1 MCGITGWLDF
11 RDPQGDPGTLRAM
24 TDSLRHRGPDGEG
37 YYENGPVHLGHRR
50 LSIIDLKGS
59 PQPMTNEDST
69 IWLTYN
75 GEIFNFQELREDLLK
90 AGHRFRTAGDTET
103 IVHAYEQYGEDF
115 LNRLQGQFA
124 LALWDQK
131 KELLMLAR
139 DRMGQLPLYYF
150 QPDASRIYFGSELK
164 ALLKNP
170 AVPQRVDAEALDAYF
185 AYKYI
190 PEPQTI
196 YSDVYKLPAAHKL
209 VMTRTGCRVERYWQA
224 PFGNEVEMSESEALQ
239 RLDTLFNDAVRS
251 RMISDVPLGA
261 FLSGGIDSS
270 LVVAYMA
277 ANSNRPI
284 KTFTIGFDQES
295 HDERRYA
302 RQVAERFKTEHHEF
316 VVTPEAADVIPNMA
330 RAFDEPFAD
339 SSALPVFYLAQ
350 MTRQHVTVALNGD
363 GGDESF
369 AGYRRYFAAAKFERY
384 RKFPAMIRAVVG
396 AVAISAANSPL
407 KKNSAVRRLNR
418 WRHLENASLGQIY
431 QQSVE
436 WPPEGRHTLL
446 SAEIRKQ
453 LTRPQDQMAEAVD
466 AAIGNDTLNR
476 IMLGDQRTY
485 LPGDLLVKVD
495 RMCMQH
501 SLEGR
506 SPFLDYRIVE
516 FAASLSSR
524 TKTPRLES
532 KFLLKKLL
540 GNFFPR
546 EFVERQ
552 KMGFGVPIAKWFK
565 KSPYLN
571 DMLAEAADNTDFLD
585 GKKVRQIQNEHNSNK
600 CDHSNSLWSIVMLQ
614 AWTQTRKEY

>member
-1 MCGITGWLDF
+1 MCGIAGWLDF
-11 RDPQGDPGTLRAM
+11 ENLQSEPETLRAM
-24 TDSLRHRGPDGEG
+24 TNSLRHRGPDGEG
-37 YYENGPVHLGHRR
+37 FYEQGPIHLGHRR
-50 LSIIDLKGS
+50 LSIIDVAGS

-69 IWLTYN
+69 VWLIFN
-75 GEIFNFQELREDLLK
+75 GEIFNFQELRDSLFK

-115 LNRLQGQFA
+115 LNHLQGQFA

-131 KELLMLAR
+131 KELLILAR

-150 QPDASRIYFGSELK
+150 RPDQNRMFFGSELK
-164 ALLKNP
+164 ALLKHP
-170 AVPQRVDAEALDAYF
+170 SVPHQVNADSLDAYLAF
-185 AYKYI
+185 KYI

-196 YSDVYKLPAAHKL
+196 YTDVFKLPAAHKL
-209 VMTRTGCRVERYWQA
+209 VMTRRECRVERYWQA
-224 PFGNEVEMSESEALQ
+224 PFGNEIEMSESEALQ

-316 VVTPEAADVIPNMA
+316 VVTPEAADVIPHMA

-369 AGYRRYFAAAKFERY
+369 AGYRRYFAAARFEQY
-384 RKFPAMIRAVVG
+384 RKFPGMIRAVVG
-396 AVAISAANSPL
+396 AVAKAAANSPL

-418 WRHLENASLGQIY
+418 WRHLENATLGRIY

-436 WPPEGRHTLL
+436 WQPEGRHTLL
-446 SAEIRKQ
+446 SVEIRRQ

-466 AAIGNDTLNR
+466 AALGNDTLNR
-476 IMLGDQRTY
+476 IMFGDQRTY
-485 LPGDLLVKVD
+485 LTGDLLVKVD

-524 TKTPRLES
+524 TKAPRFES

-540 GNFFPR
+540 GKFFPK
-546 EFVERQ
+546 EFIERK
-552 KMGFGVPIAKWFK
+552 KMGFGVPIASWFK
-565 KSPYLN
+565 NSAYLN
-571 DMLAEAADNTDFLD
+571 DMLRKAAENSEFLD
-585 GKKVRQIQNEHNSNK
+585 GKKVKHLQNEHHANVA
-600 CDHSNSLWSIVMLQ
+600 DHSNTLWAIVMLE
-614 AWTQTRKEY
+614 AWKQNRIVN